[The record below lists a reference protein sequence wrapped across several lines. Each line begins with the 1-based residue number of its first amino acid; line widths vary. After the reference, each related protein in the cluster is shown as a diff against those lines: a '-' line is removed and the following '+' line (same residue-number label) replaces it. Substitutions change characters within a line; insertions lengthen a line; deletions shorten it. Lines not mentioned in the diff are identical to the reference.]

1 MTYLASISLI
11 TQTVVA
17 AVANNNDT
25 VEATTLGPDDDDQQ
39 QNNNTYIS
47 ILIIVKLLPNVI
59 FMPLGGIM
67 ADTYDRLHVQI
78 VLDVLS
84 ALLVFLFVWSSQT
97 HSLLLLYVATF
108 LQEVFAG
115 LYGPSNSSILPQ
127 LIMTTP
133 QQQHKPIP
141 TPDITG
147 NGEEKNT
154 RTTTTN
160 NTISDS
166 NSDEEL
172 KKATTL
178 YALCWSLMAA
188 LGSAVGGVL
197 VATFGIQ
204 GCFIIDA
211 ITYLLSA
218 LILQWGVHGNF
229 KVTTTTTQSA
239 VPTTDTTG
247 NEAEKAA
254 AAENVA
260 YDHPGR
266 RLQRRRSS
274 SSSVASCVSSSHT
287 LIISSGGGCPPTATT
302 ICSITKNVVDD
313 NDDDTSTG
321 ISRSSNEDQQ
331 SKKTISAT
339 PPTLWML
346 YLEGIAFAIQN
357 PILGSYVLLKGSM
370 AIAFGAADV
379 LNVRFSARGN
389 ANNASLT
396 SLKLGAVFGCVGLGC
411 ILGSVVTDT
420 GTSLSRP
427 LGLARV
433 CLLGF
438 VCNAL
443 GFYLLS
449 LFPDNFDMVLIS
461 VIIRTCGCSTSW
473 ITSSLLL
480 QKFTPIHL
488 LGRIQSLDT
497 GIAYLGEA
505 VSAYVGGVC
514 MDEPYNVSPEYLS
527 FLLATVA
534 VCFFFVWSPL
544 AFKGPNTETISN

>member
-39 QNNNTYIS
+39 QNNTYIS

-127 LIMTTP
+127 LITMQHPHKHPTT
-133 QQQHKPIP
+133 
-141 TPDITG
+141 DS
-147 NGEEKNT
+147 N
-154 RTTTTN
+154 N